1 MNGDGHPVRA
11 VSVDELGRYMRA
23 MLAAAG
29 CSEENAGVAAEG
41 FLAADLRGV
50 GLQGLDHMPTLL
62 DALRDGRVDGLARPR
77 VAGESAGA
85 VLIDGGGGPGQAA
98 AMLAVECAVE
108 RARRNGSC
116 AAAVTN
122 SFDLFM
128 LGHYTER
135 IALAGLAGFGFSDA
149 PPMVRPHGGTE
160 RRLGTNPVSI
170 AIPVDGDP
178 LVLDFSTSALSA
190 SRVRQA
196 GYHGETVPEAEGVD
210 SAGHPSAD
218 PAAVREGAIG
228 PLAGH
233 KGFGLGLCVALLAG
247 PLTGSDTGRALLAR
261 GTARKGH
268 LFLAVD
274 PAHFGD
280 LDAFRAAASAYL
292 AEVKECTRVD
302 GTTAIRVPGERA
314 AAARRRA
321 LDTGRVAVYE
331 SVWTRMAEIA
341 DSLGVEVPATE
352 TQPAP
357 SGSRGSRTDAP

>member
-1 MNGDGHPVRA
+1 MSGGRHRVRT
-11 VSVDELGRYMRA
+11 VSVENLRRYMRA
-23 MLAAAG
+23 ILTAAG
-29 CSEENAGVAAEG
+29 CDEENAGVAAEG

-62 DALRDGRVDGLARPR
+62 DALRDGRVDGRARPR
-77 VAGESAGA
+77 IVSESAGA
-85 VLIDGGGGPGQAA
+85 VLIDGGRGPGQAA
-98 AMLAVECAVE
+98 AMLAAECTVE
-108 RARRNGSC
+108 RARETGCC

-135 IALAGLAGFGFSDA
+135 IAAAGLAGLGFSDA

-160 RRLGTNPVSI
+160 RRLGTNPLSI
-170 AIPVDGDP
+170 AIPTDGDP
-178 LVLDFSTSALSA
+178 LVLDLSTSALSA

-210 SAGHPSAD
+210 SRGRPSDD
-218 PAAVREGAIG
+218 PAAVREGALG

-247 PLTGSDTGRALLAR
+247 PLTGSDAGRALR
-261 GTARKGH
+261 SHDTSRKGH

-274 PAHFGD
+274 PACFGD
-280 LDAFRAAASAYL
+280 LDTFRAAASAYV
-292 AEVKECTRVD
+292 AEVKDCALVD
-302 GTTAIRVPGERA
+302 ATEAIRIPGERA
-314 AAARRRA
+314 AAARREA
-321 LDTGRVAVYE
+321 HATGRVQVYE

-341 DSLGVEVPATE
+341 GGLGVEVPESE
-352 TQPAP
+352 TLPD
-357 SGSRGSRTDAP
+357 SRDGL

>member
-1 MNGDGHPVRA
+1 MSGGGHPVRA
-11 VSVDELGRYMRA
+11 VPVEALRRYMRA
-23 MLAAAG
+23 MLTAAG
-29 CSEENAGVAAEG
+29 CDEDNAGIAAEG

-62 DALRDGRVDGLARPR
+62 DALRDGRVHGRARPR
-77 VAGESAGA
+77 VVGESPGT
-85 VLIDGGGGPGQAA
+85 VLIDGGRGPGQAA
-98 AMLAVECAVE
+98 AMLAVDCAVE
-108 RARRNGSC
+108 RARETGCC

-135 IALAGLAGFGFSDA
+135 IALAGLAGLGFSDA

-170 AIPVDGDP
+170 AIPTGDDP
-178 LVLDFSTSALSA
+178 LVLDLSTSALSA

-196 GYHGETVPEAEGVD
+196 RYHGEMVPEAEGVD
-210 SAGHPSAD
+210 AAGRPSTD

-228 PLAGH
+228 PFAGH

-268 LFLAVD
+268 LFLAID
-274 PAHFGD
+274 PARFGD
-280 LDAFRAAASAYL
+280 PDAFRAAASAYL
-292 AEVKECTRVD
+292 AEVKACAPVD
-302 GTTAIRVPGERA
+302 TTQAIRVPGERA
-314 AAARRRA
+314 AATRRRA
-321 LDTGRVAVYE
+321 LESGRVAVYE
-331 SVWTRMAEIA
+331 SVWTRMAEVA
-341 DSLGVEVPATE
+341 GSLGVEVPE
-352 TQPAP
+352 TVAPAA
-357 SGSRGSRTDAP
+357 SCRSR

>member
-1 MNGDGHPVRA
+1 MSARGHPVRT
-11 VSVDELGRYMRA
+11 VSVGELGRYMRA
-23 MLAAAG
+23 LLTAAG
-29 CSEENAGVAAEG
+29 CDEENAGVAAEG

-62 DALRDGRVDGLARPR
+62 DALRDGRVDGRARPR
-77 VAGESAGA
+77 VAAESAGA
-85 VLIDGGGGPGQAA
+85 VLIDGGRGPGQAA
-98 AMLAVECAVE
+98 AMLAIECAIE
-108 RARRNGSC
+108 RARGSGSC

-135 IALAGLAGFGFSDA
+135 IAVAGLVGLGFSDA
-149 PPMVRPHGGTE
+149 PPMVRPHRGTE

-170 AIPVDGDP
+170 AIPTGGDP

-196 GYHGETVPEAEGVD
+196 GYHRERVPEAEGVD
-210 SAGHPSAD
+210 SAGRPSTD
-218 PAAVREGAIG
+218 PAAVRRGAIG

-274 PAHFGD
+274 PARFGD

-292 AEVKECTRVD
+292 AEVKECARIEATE
-302 GTTAIRVPGERA
+302 AIRIPGERA
-314 AAARRRA
+314 AATRRQA
-321 LDTGRVAVYE
+321 LETGRVAVYE
-331 SVWTRMAEIA
+331 SVWSRMAETA
-341 DSLGVEVPATE
+341 GGLGVEVPETE
-352 TQPAP
+352 TPTP
-357 SGSRGSRTDAP
+357 SCRS

>member
-1 MNGDGHPVRA
+1 MNAGEHPVLT
-11 VSVDELGRYMRA
+11 VPVDALRRYMRA
-23 MLAAAG
+23 MLRAAG
-29 CSEENAGVAAEG
+29 CDEENAGVAAEG

-62 DALRDGRVDGLARPR
+62 GALRERRVDGRARPR
-77 VAGESAGA
+77 VVDESPGT
-85 VLIDGGGGPGQAA
+85 VLIDGGRGPGQAA
-98 AMLAVECAVE
+98 AILAVDRAIE
-108 RARRNGSC
+108 RARESGCC

-135 IALAGLAGFGFSDA
+135 IALAGLAGLGFSDA

-160 RRLGTNPVSI
+160 RRLGTNPMSI
-170 AIPVDGDP
+170 AIPIGDDP
-178 LVLDFSTSALSA
+178 LVLDLSTSALSA

-196 GYHGETVPEAEGVD
+196 TYHGESVPEAEGVD
-210 SAGHPSAD
+210 SAGRPSAD
-218 PAAVREGAIG
+218 AAAVRAGAIG

-261 GTARKGH
+261 ATARKGH

-274 PAHFGD
+274 PARFGD
-280 LDAFRAAASAYL
+280 REAFRAAASAYL
-292 AEVKECTRVD
+292 AEVKACAPADAAQT
-302 GTTAIRVPGERA
+302 IRIPGERA
-314 AAARRRA
+314 ATARRHA
-321 LDTGRVAVYE
+321 LETGRVTVYE

-341 DSLGVEVPATE
+341 TGLGVEVPETE
-352 TQPAP
+352 SPTP
-357 SGSRGSRTDAP
+357 SRRSR

>member
-1 MNGDGHPVRA
+1 MSGRGHPVRT
-11 VSVDELGRYMRA
+11 VSVEELRRYMRA
-23 MLAAAG
+23 MLTAAG
-29 CSEENAGVAAEG
+29 CDEENAGVAAEG

-62 DALRDGRVDGLARPR
+62 DALRDGRVDGRAKPR
-77 VAGESAGA
+77 VVSESAGS
-85 VLIDGGGGPGQAA
+85 VLIDGGRGPGQAA
-98 AMLAVECAVE
+98 AMLAVECAIE
-108 RARRNGSC
+108 RARGAGCC
-116 AAAVTN
+116 AAAVTD

-135 IALAGLAGFGFSDA
+135 IALAGLAGLGFSDA

-170 AIPVDGDP
+170 AIPTDGDP

-196 GYHGETVPEAEGVD
+196 GYHGEMVPEAEGVD
-210 SAGHPSAD
+210 RAGRPSAD
-218 PAAVREGAIG
+218 PAAVRRGAIG

-268 LFLAVD
+268 LFLAID
-274 PAHFGD
+274 PAGFGD
-280 LDAFRAAASAYL
+280 PDVFRAAAGAYL
-292 AEVKECTRVD
+292 AEVKECAQVEGAEAVR
-302 GTTAIRVPGERA
+302 IPGERA
-314 AAARRRA
+314 AATRHRA
-321 LDTGRVAVYE
+321 LRTGRVVVYE

-341 DSLGVEVPATE
+341 AGLGVEVPETE
-352 TQPAP
+352 TPP
-357 SGSRGSRTDAP
+357 TPRRS

>member
-1 MNGDGHPVRA
+1 MSAGGHPVRT
-11 VSVDELGRYMRA
+11 VPVDALRRYMRA
-23 MLAAAG
+23 MLSAAG
-29 CSEENAGVAAEG
+29 CDEENAGVAAEG

-62 DALRDGRVDGLARPR
+62 DALRDGRVDGRARPR
-77 VAGESAGA
+77 LVSESPGT
-85 VLIDGGGGPGQAA
+85 VLIDGGRGPGQAA
-98 AMLAVECAVE
+98 ALLAVDCAIE
-108 RARRNGSC
+108 RARESGSC

-135 IALAGLAGFGFSDA
+135 IALAGLAGLGFSDA

-160 RRLGTNPVSI
+160 RRLGTNPMSI
-170 AIPVDGDP
+170 AIPTGDDP
-178 LVLDFSTSALSA
+178 LVLDLSTSALSA

-196 GYHGETVPEAEGVD
+196 TYHGERVPAAEGVD
-210 SAGHPSAD
+210 RAGRPSAD
-218 PAAVREGAIG
+218 PAAVRAGAIG

-247 PLTGSDTGRALLAR
+247 PLTGSDTGSALLAR

-274 PAHFGD
+274 PARFGD
-280 LDAFRAAASAYL
+280 ANAFRAAASAYL
-292 AEVKECTRVD
+292 AEVKACAPAEAAE
-302 GTTAIRVPGERA
+302 AIRVPGERA
-314 AAARRRA
+314 AAARRGA
-321 LDTGRVAVYE
+321 LETGRVTVYE

-341 DSLGVEVPATE
+341 GGLNVEVPETE
-352 TQPAP
+352 AP
-357 SGSRGSRTDAP
+357 PFRGPS

>member
-1 MNGDGHPVRA
+1 MSAERHPVRTVPVEA
-11 VSVDELGRYMRA
+11 LGRYMRA

-29 CSEENAGVAAEG
+29 CDEENASIAAEG

-62 DALRDGRVDGLARPR
+62 DALREGHVDGRARPR
-77 VAGESAGA
+77 VAGESPGA
-85 VLIDGGGGPGQAA
+85 VLIDGGRGPGQAA

-108 RARRNGSC
+108 RARTNGTC

-135 IALAGLAGFGFSDA
+135 IALAGLAGLGFSDA

-190 SRVRQA
+190 SRVRHA
-196 GYHGETVPEAEGVD
+196 GYHGEMVPEAEGVD
-210 SAGHPSAD
+210 SAGRPSAV

-261 GTARKGH
+261 GAARKGH
-268 LFLAVD
+268 LFLAID

-280 LDAFRAAASAYL
+280 PDAFRAAASAYL
-292 AEVKECTRVD
+292 AQVRDCRPVD
-302 GTTAIRVPGERA
+302 GTEVIRVPGERA
-314 AAARRRA
+314 AAARRSA
-321 LDTGRVAVYE
+321 LATGRVAVYE

-341 DSLGVEVPATE
+341 GGLGVEVPESGTPPVPG
-352 TQPAP
+352 QDRDSSSHAP
-357 SGSRGSRTDAP
+357 

>member
-1 MNGDGHPVRA
+1 MSGGGHPVRI
-11 VSVDELGRYMRA
+11 VPVEELRRYMRA

-29 CSEENAGVAAEG
+29 CDEENARVAAEG

-62 DALRDGRVDGLARPR
+62 DALREGRVDGRARPR
-77 VAGESAGA
+77 VVGESAGT
-85 VLIDGGGGPGQAA
+85 VLIDGGRGPGQAA
-98 AMLAVECAVE
+98 AILAVDCAVE
-108 RARRNGSC
+108 RARKSGCC

-135 IALAGLAGFGFSDA
+135 IALAGLAGLGFSDA

-160 RRLGTNPVSI
+160 RRLGTNPLSI
-170 AIPVDGDP
+170 AIPTGGDP
-178 LVLDFSTSALSA
+178 LVLDLSTSALSA

-196 GYHGETVPEAEGVD
+196 TYHGERVPEAEGVD
-210 SAGHPSAD
+210 CAGRRSTDA
-218 PAAVREGAIG
+218 AAVRAGAIG

-247 PLTGSDTGRALLAR
+247 PLTGSDTGSALRAR

-268 LFLAVD
+268 LFLAID
-274 PAHFGD
+274 PARFGD
-280 LDAFRAAASAYL
+280 PDAFRAAASAYL
-292 AEVKECTRVD
+292 EEVKECAPVD
-302 GTTAIRVPGERA
+302 AAEAIRVPGERA
-314 AAARRRA
+314 AEARRRS
-321 LDTGRVAVYE
+321 LETGGVAVFE

-341 DSLGVEVPATE
+341 GGLGVGVPETE
-352 TQPAP
+352 PPTP
-357 SGSRGSRTDAP
+357 SCRSR